1 MSRLELPALLAT
13 PLRPALGS
21 AAETRSANICAKRST
36 KASNGCEEC
45 LAIWPHYSK
54 KGWRCKLRTLP
65 RSPII
70 LFDGHPPGV
79 SFRFPLLV
87 VSPDLR
93 LQHLL
98 LFLRATPASPLSGE
112 DQRPRKGSCNRASR
126 RRASRRPD
134 RWHSSSALRAS
145 ACARPRSIPRTRP
158 LPESNAGCSA

>member
-79 SFRFPLLV
+79 SFRFPPLV

-98 LFLRATPASPLSGE
+98 LFLLVPL
-112 DQRPRKGSCNRASR
+112 
-126 RRASRRPD
+126 RRAQLRGRIDGLGQIAVTKSPGVERRV
-134 RWHSSSALRAS
+134 RKVVGAVRVLFAFGGTL
-145 ACARPRSIPRTRP
+145 I
-158 LPESNAGCSA
+158 